1 MLSAQRSYEGS
12 GKGLPSPYTAWKI
25 LGKVRPS
32 QTPPKSPSTAMLS
45 RGSLF
50 KKSDVVDD
58 DFFSESVFKCLHSRE
73 PKMNVAEYITYR
85 SHCYSYGPIH
95 ASFVARRCWR
105 MFFAE
110 RRLSLHRWM
119 YDSECRCTRYI
130 KCPKLCNGVSV
141 RRIMFADIC
150 DVKSRQPLQK
160 KDVVDDDFF
169 SASVFKCLHSR
180 EPKMNVAEHIT
191 YRSH

>member
-1 MLSAQRSYEGS
+1 M
-12 GKGLPSPYTAWKI
+12 GKA
-25 LGKVRPS
+25 RPS

-95 ASFVARRCWR
+95 ASFVARRCQR
-105 MFFAE
+105 MFLRSDGFHSIDGCMIANAIV
-110 RRLSLHRWM
+110 
-119 YDSECRCTRYI
+119 YDT
-130 KCPKLCNGVSV
+130 
-141 RRIMFADIC
+141 
-150 DVKSRQPLQK
+150 
-160 KDVVDDDFF
+160 
-169 SASVFKCLHSR
+169 
-180 EPKMNVAEHIT
+180 
-191 YRSH
+191 